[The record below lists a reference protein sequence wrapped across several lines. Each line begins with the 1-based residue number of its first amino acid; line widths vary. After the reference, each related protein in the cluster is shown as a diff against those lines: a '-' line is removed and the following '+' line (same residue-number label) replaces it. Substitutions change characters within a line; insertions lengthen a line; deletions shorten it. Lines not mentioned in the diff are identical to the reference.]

1 MKSADAIAAR
11 ERLAITGW
19 IPARSEAF
27 RHLPPPPAPIWLGD
41 DPELAAPGA
50 DALPV
55 DGAGWTLHP
64 LGISAPGQV
73 DAIWLDAGDATE
85 REALF
90 AGQPLPG
97 DGDGEAA
104 PFAWAHR
111 AICRD
116 GLRLRIGTA
125 GPGRDPSA
133 PVWLHVRH
141 RPRSAV
147 EAPLLSIELLPGAH
161 CVLVEAHTRTA
172 MDGPDS
178 TAGGPPIVQ
187 NLQTHIRLGEGATL
201 RHLRIVAPAAGDRI
215 AHRLQVGIGRRAN
228 YHQALV
234 ASGSRYHLQRHRV
247 ELQGEEAACHM
258 AGVLVAAGSVIEQQA
273 LVSHEAPRTSSDVET
288 LALAG
293 GKALAVVNAR
303 TRIAPGC
310 DDASVRQRLSGVPT
324 GGQPRLVLR
333 PHLEIH
339 HDTVQAVHGATW
351 GALPEDALF
360 YARQRGLD
368 ERSARGLIVEGMA
381 NAMLERCL
389 GEPTL
394 LEALHDDGTL
404 RIDAFVSRV
413 APSPPGAADGS
424 GHD

>member
-27 RHLPPPPAPIWLGD
+27 RHLPPPLAPIWLGN
-41 DPELAAPGA
+41 DPDLAAPGT

-55 DGAGWTLHP
+55 DGGGWTLHP
-64 LGISAPGQV
+64 LGTSTPAQV
-73 DAIWLDAGDATE
+73 EATWLDAGDAS
-85 REALF
+85 EALF
-90 AGQPLPG
+90 AGLPPPG
-97 DGDGEAA
+97 EGDGEAA

-111 AICRD
+111 AMCRD

-125 GPGRDPSA
+125 GSGRDPTA

-141 RPRSAV
+141 RPRNAV

-161 CVLVEAHTRTA
+161 CVLVETHARTT
-172 MDGPDS
+172 MDGRDS
-178 TAGGPPIVQ
+178 TARGPAIVQ
-187 NLQTHIRLGEGATL
+187 NLQAHIHLGEGATL
-201 RHLRIVAPAAGDRI
+201 RHLRIVAPSAGDRI
-215 AHRLQVGIGRRAN
+215 AHRVQIGIGRRAH

-234 ASGSRYHLQRHRV
+234 ASGSRYHLQRQRV
-247 ELQGEEAACHM
+247 ELQDEEATCHM

-273 LVSHEAPRTSSDVET
+273 LVSHEAPRTTSDVET
-288 LALAG
+288 LALAS
-293 GKALAVVNAR
+293 GKALGVVNAQ

-339 HDTVQAVHGATW
+339 HDKVQAVHGATW

-360 YARQRGLD
+360 YARQRGID
-368 ERSARGLIVEGMA
+368 ERHARGLIVEGMA

-394 LEALHDDGTL
+394 LEALHEDGTL

-413 APSPPGAADGS
+413 APPAPGVAERP
-424 GHD
+424 GHG